1 MGALVAIAALLGATA
16 YSRRPS
22 SIHRQRVPCETRFI
36 RACPLASRLGAQS
49 CLQCLQRMR
58 AWLGSCGT
66 GTGQQWCDSMPAV
79 SLPVPG
85 AAAVPV
91 PAPTPPG
98 VVAREMCA
106 ASQLRTVTTGDAVLD
121 ARAQASS
128 AIGGMAPSQ
137 YRMIIR
143 EVLRLRPTNLLV
155 FSVGG
160 DTALWRELNKGGKS
174 VFFEDVPA
182 WADKVRQM
190 SPGADIRMLTYKTI
204 PSQCIADALALG
216 SADVARATAAVAN
229 YDFAEAR
236 RGVES
241 IPWRI
246 IHVDGPQGG
255 TRGRIQ
261 SALMGIVVAC
271 SVARIHGGSV
281 TLFFH
286 DAQRPCE
293 NEISRQLFSARVV
306 ECQRWPDSERTA
318 KGERSPQ
325 PEITLH
331 RYNITA
337 DHESCRKPQFA
348 IPSAEA
354 P

>member
-91 PAPTPPG
+91 PAPTPP
-98 VVAREMCA
+98 
-106 ASQLRTVTTGDAVLD
+106 VTTGDAVLD